1 MHKAIVIGVLG
12 AVLAC
17 GQSSSQ
23 SSATQS
29 STTQPP
35 PPAGSEQPSP
45 ALVQPQVQTQVVDAG
60 STILAVDAT
69 LPAPDASPPP
79 PAVSLTPS
87 KAWPFY
93 AWDRAEAYTFN
104 LRRPGPGAK
113 LRVYNEKQ
121 GWTENPTKG
130 PTLTAKQAKK
140 ALRLIAKTQGQ
151 MIVSKCPFPRHGIVF
166 FQGETPVASVSVC
179 FECGDIMVWPAYSQD
194 PGWQAQKSRRFGKL
208 MKSYKRV
215 FPQWEALFESELS
228 LNTDWTKLPTSG
240 P

>member
-1 MHKAIVIGVLG
+1 MHKAIVIGVFG

-29 STTQPP
+29 PPASGSDEPSPVVVQPP
-35 PPAGSEQPSP
+35 
-45 ALVQPQVQTQVVDAG
+45 VQAQVVDAG
-60 STILAVDAT
+60 SVPAIDAM
-69 LPAPDASPPP
+69 PAPDASPPP

-130 PTLTAKQAKK
+130 PTLTAKQSKK

-179 FECGDIMVWPAYSQD
+179 FECGDIMVWPSYSQD
-194 PGWQAQKSRRFGKL
+194 PGWEEQKSRRFGKL

-215 FPQWEALFESELS
+215 FPQWETLFETELS
-228 LNTDWTKLPTSG
+228 LNTDWTKLPTSA

>member
-1 MHKAIVIGVLG
+1 MHKVIAIGVFG
-12 AVLAC
+12 ALVAC
-17 GQSSSQ
+17 GQASSQ

-45 ALVQPQVQTQVVDAG
+45 VAVQPQAQVVDAG
-60 STILAVDAT
+60 SAVLALDAS

-79 PAVSLTPS
+79 PVSLTPS
-87 KAWPFY
+87 KAWPFH

-121 GWTENPTKG
+121 GWTESPTKG

-140 ALRLIAKTQGQ
+140 ALGLIAKTQGQ

-194 PGWQAQKSRRFGKL
+194 PSWQERKSRRFGKL

-228 LNTDWTKLPTSG
+228 LNTDWTKLPTSE